1 MRAGE
6 EIVDACAELYR
17 TRPFRE
23 ITIKEIGEKTSV
35 TRTSIYNYFQT
46 KEEIFLALLQRE
58 YQAWGDELD
67 ALPPGPMSAG
77 QLADALARTLERR
90 TCMLKLMAMNLY
102 DIETNSRLENLAA
115 FKRVYAR
122 SMQAVCRCLERCRPG
137 LPEEEQQRFSVC
149 VFPVPVRRLPLHHRH
164 QKAEAGD
171 GAGPCGG
178 PAPVGLR
185 ADLRLCTAAAAG
197 HARMTLPCGRSAAGP
212 RPAGRRPLPAGRF
225 LYGRAGAGF

>member
-1 MRAGE
+1 MPKGSVELTNARRE

-67 ALPPGPMSAG
+67 ALPPGPMSTG

-122 SMQAVCRCLERCRPG
+122 SMQAVCRCLERWRPG
-137 LPEEEQQRFSVC
+137 LPEEEQQRFLYAFFPFLFGVYPYTTVTEKQKQAMVLAHVEAPRLSVYELIC
-149 VFPVPVRRLPLHHRH
+149 GFVRRLLQGMP
-164 QKAEAGD
+164 G
-171 GAGPCGG
+171 
-178 PAPVGLR
+178 
-185 ADLRLCTAAAAG
+185 
-197 HARMTLPCGRSAAGP
+197 
-212 RPAGRRPLPAGRF
+212 
-225 LYGRAGAGF
+225 